1 MPRASAPY
9 PLAGARRAGTQP
21 HLHASYTRD
30 DAKRPRA
37 AAAQE
42 LGYARAVLIRVEDA
56 GALAIGQLSHAWLSG
71 QLARAWGNERFPA
84 PEPHEEIA
92 LGAEQHDIGWALF
105 DLQPRFS
112 AKSGLPRNF
121 LETTVQ
127 EHLSIWRDAPAHL
140 LSQSLHAALV
150 VSLHGRSLSELRA
163 LSATEQAAALEAHA
177 EDERARQAELCALLE
192 VSADE
197 AQRTQRQ
204 MWTWDGLSLAL
215 CHGWRPFTAK
225 DVPTND
231 GLTDVDLRDR
241 GRRGATLD
249 PWPFAA
255 ERVELRCEARRLE
268 RRYADE
274 QAMRSGFAAAQPV
287 TLEFVLLAP

>member
-1 MPRASAPY
+1 VLVR
-9 PLAGARRAGTQP
+9 L
-21 HLHASYTRD
+21 D
-30 DAKRPRA
+30 D
-37 AAAQE
+37 Q
-42 LGYARAVLIRVEDA
+42 

-84 PEPHEEIA
+84 SDPREEIA

-105 DLQPRFS
+105 DLEPRYNPD
-112 AKSGLPRNF
+112 SGLPRTF
-121 LETTVQ
+121 LELTV
-127 EHLSIWRDAPAHL
+127 EDHLAIWRDAPEHL

-163 LSATEQAAALEAHA
+163 LGAGDHAGALQAHVQA
-177 EDERARQAELCALLE
+177 ERVRQTELCAVLD
-192 VSADE
+192 VSPDH

-225 DVPTND
+225 DVPARD
-231 GLTDVDLRDR
+231 GLVDIELRDR
-241 GRRGATLD
+241 GKRAATLE

-255 ERVELRCEARRLE
+255 DRIELRCEARRLE

-274 QAMRSGFAAAQPV
+274 QAMKRAFAAAQPV